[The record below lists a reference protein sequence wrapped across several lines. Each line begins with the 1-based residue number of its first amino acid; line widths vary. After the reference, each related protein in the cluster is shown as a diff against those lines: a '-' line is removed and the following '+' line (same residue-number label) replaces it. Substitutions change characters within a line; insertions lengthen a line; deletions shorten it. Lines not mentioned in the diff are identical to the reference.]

1 MKKLS
6 FNAWN
11 PQEGGAMSQ
20 TPLPIPAFSYAGKR
34 VLLAG
39 ASRGLGRAAAQ
50 AFAAAGARLALGARR
65 AEQLSQVA
73 DSLSGTGHV
82 HHAADFASRD
92 ACRDWAK
99 RSQEALGGVDLLV
112 VTLTA
117 GAAQSRVED
126 YAASFEID
134 LMAPLILLDACRE
147 GLIEAKGA
155 ALFCSSR
162 TATEYWPGTAAYGT
176 AKSGLEYALK
186 CAAADLAPKGV
197 RVNAIAPGSTMT
209 EGGFW
214 DRASRDNPAL
224 VERTIAKQPA
234 GRLGTPADII
244 PAMLFLGSDA
254 AAWITG
260 QTLLVDGGQTLAQFI
275 KS

>member
-1 MKKLS
+1 
-6 FNAWN
+6 
-11 PQEGGAMSQ
+11 MSHISSPVP
-20 TPLPIPAFSYAGKR
+20 TFSYAGKR

-39 ASRGLGRAAAQ
+39 ASRGLGKAAAE

-65 AEQLSQVA
+65 GEQLAQVA
-73 DSLSGTGHV
+73 EGLSGAGHV
-82 HHAADFASRD
+82 HHAADFASQD

-99 RSQEALGGVDLLV
+99 RSQQALGGVDLLV

-117 GAAQSRVED
+117 GAAQSGVED
-126 YAASFEID
+126 YAASFHVD
-134 LMAPLILLDACRE
+134 LMAPLILLEACRE

-162 TATEYWPGTAAYGT
+162 TAAEYWPGTAAYGT
-176 AKSGLEYALK
+176 AKKGLEYALK
-186 CAAADLAPKGV
+186 CAAADLASKGV
-197 RVNAIAPGSTMT
+197 RVNAIAPGSTLT

-214 DRASRDNPAL
+214 DRASHENPAL
-224 VERTIAKQPA
+224 WERTIAKQPA